1 MSGIYSTN
9 KIKNLNQLNDVN
21 ITDLSNNDIIQYNAS
36 SSLWEN
42 KSDFTIDEI
51 DCRVLRVSETADIGG
66 RLACVGV
73 ASLVNDEFVFQ
84 NGISILGQVLYLN
97 NTENRI
103 GINKSIPEHALDVVG
118 NIRLGATD
126 AERLIFNNTT
136 IGVDIADND
145 AILDG
150 TNGGIWGVRTKVD
163 GGGLT
168 EKIRINNLGAIGIGG
183 ANYGTAG
190 SILTSQGSGASP
202 TWNEPYR
209 LRIYKNTDQTIPDAV
224 ATKIVDWVVDTDITT
239 TQGTTDFN
247 TTTDIWSPSISGVYY
262 ISGQVYV
269 SPQSGQEVLRVIF
282 RIKDTA
288 GNRIRQGEYTS
299 DFSDQGVYQMSVNF
313 TDMLYID
320 GSTDYEFDVFVDRI
334 SGTTRLIGLDFVTW
348 FSAFKIG

>member
-1 MSGIYSTN
+1 M
-9 KIKNLNQLNDVN
+9 
-21 ITDLSNNDIIQYNAS
+21 
-36 SSLWEN
+36 
-42 KSDFTIDEI
+42 
-51 DCRVLRVSETADIGG
+51 
-66 RLACVGV
+66 
-73 ASLVNDEFVFQ
+73 
-84 NGISILGQVLYLN
+84 
-97 NTENRI
+97 
-103 GINKSIPEHALDVVG
+103 
-118 NIRLGATD
+118 
-126 AERLIFNNTT
+126 
-136 IGVDIADND
+136 
-145 AILDG
+145 
-150 TNGGIWGVRTKVD
+150 
-163 GGGLT
+163 
-168 EKIRINNLGAIGIGG
+168 
-183 ANYGTAG
+183 
-190 SILTSQGSGASP
+190 
-202 TWNEPYR
+202 
-209 LRIYKNTDQTIPDAV
+209 RIYKNTDQTIPDAV